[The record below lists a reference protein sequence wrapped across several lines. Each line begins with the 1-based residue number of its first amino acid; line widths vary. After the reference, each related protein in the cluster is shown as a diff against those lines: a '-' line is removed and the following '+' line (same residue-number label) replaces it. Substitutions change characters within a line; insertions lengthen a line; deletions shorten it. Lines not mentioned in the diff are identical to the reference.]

1 MAKEFKQRTT
11 AQKKSYAKKF
21 TTAEVKAYRKGKR
34 MGFLEG
40 VHAPK
45 KTTKKKSK

>member
-1 MAKEFKQRTT
+1 MAYKKRTT
-11 AQKKSYAKKF
+11 AEKKSYAKRF
-21 TTAEVKAYRKGKR
+21 TPAQVKSYRAGKR

-45 KTTKKKSK
+45 QKRVRG

>member
-1 MAKEFKQRTT
+1 MGYKKRTT
-11 AQKKSYAKKF
+11 EEKKAFAKKF
-21 TTAEVKAYRKGKR
+21 TPAQVKSYRAGKR

-45 KTTKKKSK
+45 RISKKTR